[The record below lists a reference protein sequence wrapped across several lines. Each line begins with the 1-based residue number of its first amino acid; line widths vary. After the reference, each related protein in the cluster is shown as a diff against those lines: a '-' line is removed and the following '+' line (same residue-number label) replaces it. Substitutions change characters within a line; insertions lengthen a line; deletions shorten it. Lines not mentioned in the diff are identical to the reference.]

1 VRIFTA
7 ETAVLQ
13 RKSPRWALQ
22 RTLTG
27 LENASTSLTVRPL
40 LTALST
46 TRRAALS
53 LSKGHQAWLP
63 AGGAPGKKGLG
74 IRG

>member
-1 VRIFTA
+1 MRIFTA

-22 RTLTG
+22 RTVTG

-40 LTALST
+40 LTALS
-46 TRRAALS
+46 
-53 LSKGHQAWLP
+53 LSKGHQPWL
-63 AGGAPGKKGLG
+63 AATRLAA
-74 IRG
+74 RTVTLVATA